1 MCYHRGI
8 NNFGKEG
15 KPVKVEYINAFIKAS
30 TEVLNNFV
38 TDKFSVGKPYVRSN
52 PFPTRELV
60 IILGI
65 TGDIKG
71 QAVFSLSE
79 EMAKAVASGM
89 MMGMPVNEI
98 DEMAKS
104 ALSELGNMIMGN
116 SATLLFNLGA
126 KIDITPPSLVKG
138 TAIEI
143 SSAGMETLCVPLVSA
158 LGEIEFDIG
167 IKK

>member
-1 MCYHRGI
+1 MKSFWQGGI
-8 NNFGKEG
+8 S
-15 KPVKVEYINAFIKAS
+15 VKVEYINAFIKAS

-38 TDKFSVGKPYVRSN
+38 SDKFSVGKPYIRSN
-52 PFPTRELV
+52 PFPTKEIV

-71 QAVFSLSE
+71 QAVFSLTE
-79 EMAKAVASGM
+79 EIAKKVASAM
-89 MMGMPVNEI
+89 MMGMPVDEI

-116 SATLLFNLGA
+116 SATLLFNAGM

-138 TAIEI
+138 TSIEI
-143 SSAGMETLCVPLVSA
+143 TSAGMETICVPLVSA
-158 LGEIEFDIG
+158 LGDIEFDIG

>member
-1 MCYHRGI
+1 M
-8 NNFGKEG
+8 KA
-15 KPVKVEYINAFIKAS
+15 EYINSFIKAS

-38 TDKFSVGKPYVRSN
+38 ADKFSVGRPYIRNN
-52 PFPTRELV
+52 PFPTREII

-71 QAVFSLSE
+71 QAVFSLTE
-79 EMAKAVASGM
+79 DMAKKIASGM
-89 MMGMPVNEI
+89 MMGMPVDEI

-116 SATLLFNLGA
+116 SATLLFNVGA

-143 SSAGMETLCVPLVSA
+143 SSAGMETICVPLVSEM
-158 LGEIEFDIG
+158 GEIEFDIG

>member
-1 MCYHRGI
+1 M
-8 NNFGKEG
+8 
-15 KPVKVEYINAFIKAS
+15 KVEYINAFIKAS

-38 TDKFSVGKPYVRSN
+38 SDKFSVGKPYIRSN
-52 PFPTRELV
+52 PFPTKEIV

-71 QAVFSLSE
+71 QAVFSLTE
-79 EMAKAVASGM
+79 EIAKKVASAM
-89 MMGMPVNEI
+89 MMGMPVDEI

-116 SATLLFNLGA
+116 SATLLFNAGM

-138 TAIEI
+138 TSIEI
-143 SSAGMETLCVPLVSA
+143 TSAGMETICVPLVSA
-158 LGEIEFDIG
+158 LGDIEFDIG

>member
-1 MCYHRGI
+1 M
-8 NNFGKEG
+8 
-15 KPVKVEYINAFIKAS
+15 KVEHINSFIKAS

-38 TDKFSVGKPYVRSN
+38 TDKFAVGKPFIRSN
-52 PFPTRELV
+52 PFPTREIV

-71 QAVFSLSE
+71 QAVFSLTE
-79 EMAKAVASGM
+79 DMAKAVASGM
-89 MMGMPVNEI
+89 MMGMPVDEI

-116 SATLLFNLGA
+116 SATLLFNVGV

-138 TAIEI
+138 TSIEI
-143 SSAGMETLCVPLVSA
+143 SSAGMETICVPLNSE
-158 LGEIEFDIG
+158 LGTIEFDIA
-167 IKK
+167 IKG

>member
-1 MCYHRGI
+1 M
-8 NNFGKEG
+8 KA
-15 KPVKVEYINAFIKAS
+15 EYVNAFIKAS

-38 TDKFSVGKPYVRSN
+38 TEKFSVGRPYIRQN
-52 PFPTRELV
+52 PFPTKEIV
-60 IILGI
+60 ILLGI
-65 TGDIKG
+65 TGDIRG

-79 EMAKAVASGM
+79 QMARDVASGM
-89 MMGMPVNEI
+89 MMGMPVDEI

-116 SATLLFNLGA
+116 SATLLFNLGV

-138 TAIEI
+138 QAIEI
-143 SSAGMETLCVPLVSA
+143 SSSGLETICVPLVST

-167 IKK
+167 IKR

>member
-1 MCYHRGI
+1 MR
-8 NNFGKEG
+8 
-15 KPVKVEYINAFIKAS
+15 VEYINAFIKAS

-38 TDKFSVGKPYVRSN
+38 SDKFTVGKPFIRNN
-52 PFPTRELV
+52 PFPTKEIV

-71 QAVFSLSE
+71 QAVFSLTE
-79 EMAKAVASGM
+79 EIAKKVASAM
-89 MMGMPVNEI
+89 MMGMPVEEI

-116 SATLLFNLGA
+116 SATLLFNAGM

-143 SSAGMETLCVPLVSA
+143 TSAGMETICVPLVST

>member
-1 MCYHRGI
+1 MR
-8 NNFGKEG
+8 
-15 KPVKVEYINAFIKAS
+15 VEYINAFIKAS

-38 TDKFSVGKPYVRSN
+38 SDKFSVGKPFIRNN
-52 PFPTRELV
+52 PFPTKEIV

-71 QAVFSLSE
+71 QAVFSLTE
-79 EMAKAVASGM
+79 EIAKKVASAM
-89 MMGMPVNEI
+89 MMGMPVDEI

-116 SATLLFNLGA
+116 SATLLFNAGM

-143 SSAGMETLCVPLVSA
+143 TSAGMETICVPLVSA
-158 LGEIEFDIG
+158 LGDIEFDIG

>member
-1 MCYHRGI
+1 M
-8 NNFGKEG
+8 KA
-15 KPVKVEYINAFIKAS
+15 EYVNAFIKAS

-38 TDKFSVGKPYVRSN
+38 TDKFTVGRPSIRNNPY
-52 PFPTRELV
+52 PTSEIV

-79 EMAKAVASGM
+79 EIAKTIASGM
-89 MMGMPVNEI
+89 MMGMPVDEI

-116 SATLLFNLGA
+116 SATLLFNLGV

-138 TAIEI
+138 QSIQI
-143 SSAGMETLCVPLVSA
+143 SSSGIETICVPLVSPM
-158 LGEIEFDIG
+158 GEIEFDIG

>member
-1 MCYHRGI
+1 M
-8 NNFGKEG
+8 
-15 KPVKVEYINAFIKAS
+15 KVEYINSFIKAS
-30 TEVLNNFV
+30 TEVINNFV
-38 TDKFSVGKPYVRSN
+38 AEKFNVGKPYIRSN
-52 PFPTRELV
+52 PFPTREIV

-71 QAVFSLSE
+71 QAVFSMTE
-79 EMAKAVASGM
+79 QMAKTIASGM
-89 MMGMPVNEI
+89 MMGMPVDEI

-116 SATLLFNLGA
+116 SATLLFNVGV

-143 SSAGMETLCVPLVSA
+143 SSAGMETICVPLISE

>member
-1 MCYHRGI
+1 MR
-8 NNFGKEG
+8 
-15 KPVKVEYINAFIKAS
+15 VEYINAFIKAS

-38 TDKFSVGKPYVRSN
+38 SDKFSVGKPYIRNN
-52 PFPTRELV
+52 PFPTKEIV

-71 QAVFSLSE
+71 QAVFSLTE
-79 EMAKAVASGM
+79 DIAKKVASAM
-89 MMGMPVNEI
+89 MMGMPVDEI

-116 SATLLFNLGA
+116 SATLLFNSGM

-138 TAIEI
+138 TSIEI
-143 SSAGMETLCVPLVSA
+143 TSAGMETICVPLVSA
-158 LGEIEFDIG
+158 LGDIEFDIG

>member
-1 MCYHRGI
+1 MR
-8 NNFGKEG
+8 
-15 KPVKVEYINAFIKAS
+15 VEYINAFIKAS

-38 TDKFSVGKPYVRSN
+38 SDKFGVGKPYIRNN
-52 PFPTRELV
+52 PFPTKEIV

-71 QAVFSLSE
+71 QAVFSLTE
-79 EMAKAVASGM
+79 EIAKKIASAM
-89 MMGMPVNEI
+89 MMGMPVEEI

-116 SATLLFNLGA
+116 SATLLFNAGM

-138 TAIEI
+138 TSIEI
-143 SSAGMETLCVPLVSA
+143 TSAGMETICVPLVSA
-158 LGEIEFDIG
+158 MGDIEFDIG

>member
-1 MCYHRGI
+1 M
-8 NNFGKEG
+8 
-15 KPVKVEYINAFIKAS
+15 KVEYVNAFIKAS

-38 TDKFSVGKPYVRSN
+38 AEKFSVGRPFIRQN
-52 PFPTRELV
+52 PFPTSEIV

-65 TGDIKG
+65 TGEFKG
-71 QAVFSLSE
+71 QAVFSMGLDV
-79 EMAKAVASGM
+79 AKAIASGM

-116 SATLLFNLGA
+116 SATLLFNQGI

-138 TAIEI
+138 TSIEI
-143 SSAGMETLCVPLVSA
+143 SFAGMETMCVSLVSNM
-158 LGEIEFDIG
+158 GNVEFDIA
-167 IKK
+167 IKV

>member
-1 MCYHRGI
+1 M
-8 NNFGKEG
+8 
-15 KPVKVEYINAFIKAS
+15 KVEYVNAFIKAS

-38 TDKFSVGKPYVRSN
+38 AEKYSVGRPFIRQN
-52 PFPTRELV
+52 PFPTSEIV

-65 TGDIKG
+65 TGEFKG
-71 QAVFSLSE
+71 QAVFSMGLDV
-79 EMAKAVASGM
+79 AKSIASGM

-116 SATLLFNLGA
+116 SATLLFNQGI

-138 TAIEI
+138 TSIEI
-143 SSAGMETLCVPLVSA
+143 SSAGMETMCVPLVSTV
-158 LGEIEFDIG
+158 GNVEFDIA
-167 IKK
+167 IKV

>member
-1 MCYHRGI
+1 M
-8 NNFGKEG
+8 KA
-15 KPVKVEYINAFIKAS
+15 EYVNAFIKAS

-38 TDKFSVGKPYVRSN
+38 TEKFSVGRPYIRQN
-52 PFPTRELV
+52 PFPTKEIV
-60 IILGI
+60 ILLGI
-65 TGDIKG
+65 TGDIRG

-79 EMAKAVASGM
+79 QMARAVASGM
-89 MMGMPVNEI
+89 MMGMPVDEI

-116 SATLLFNLGA
+116 SATLLFNLGV

-138 TAIEI
+138 QAIEI
-143 SSAGMETLCVPLVSA
+143 SSSGLETICVPLVST

-167 IKK
+167 IKR

>member
-1 MCYHRGI
+1 M
-8 NNFGKEG
+8 KA
-15 KPVKVEYINAFIKAS
+15 EYVNAFIKAS

-38 TDKFSVGKPYVRSN
+38 TEKFSVGRPYIRQN
-52 PFPTRELV
+52 PFPTKEIV
-60 IILGI
+60 ILLGI
-65 TGDIKG
+65 TGDIRG

-79 EMAKAVASGM
+79 QMAKAVASGM
-89 MMGMPVNEI
+89 MMGMPVDEI

-116 SATLLFNLGA
+116 SATLLFNLGV

-138 TAIEI
+138 QAIEI
-143 SSAGMETLCVPLVSA
+143 SSSGLETICVPLVST

-167 IKK
+167 IKR

>member
-1 MCYHRGI
+1 M
-8 NNFGKEG
+8 KA
-15 KPVKVEYINAFIKAS
+15 EYINAFIQAS
-30 TEVLNNFV
+30 TGVLNNFV
-38 TDKFSVGKPYVRSN
+38 TEEFHVGKPFVRQN
-52 PFPTRELV
+52 PYPTKELV

-71 QAVFSLSE
+71 QAVLSLSTDL
-79 EMAKAVASGM
+79 AKVVASAM
-89 MMGMPVNEI
+89 MMGMPVDEI

-116 SATLLFNLGA
+116 SATLLFNLGV
-126 KIDITPPSLVKG
+126 KVDITPPSLVKG

-143 SSAGMETLCVPLVSA
+143 SSAGMETLCVPLIST

-167 IKK
+167 MKG

>member
-1 MCYHRGI
+1 M
-8 NNFGKEG
+8 KA
-15 KPVKVEYINAFIKAS
+15 EYINAFIKAS

-38 TDKFSVGKPYVRSN
+38 SEKFSVGKPFIRNN
-52 PFPTRELV
+52 PFPTKE
-60 IILGI
+60 IIIMLGI

-79 EMAKAVASGM
+79 DMAKAVASGM
-89 MMGMPVNEI
+89 MMGMPVDEI

-116 SATLLFNLGA
+116 SATLLFNVGV

-138 TAIEI
+138 LSLEI
-143 SSAGMETLCVPLVSA
+143 SSGGMETLCVPLVSTM
-158 LGEIEFDIG
+158 GDIEFDIG

>member
-1 MCYHRGI
+1 VR
-8 NNFGKEG
+8 
-15 KPVKVEYINAFIKAS
+15 VEYINAFIKAS

-38 TDKFSVGKPYVRSN
+38 SDKFTVGKPFIRNN
-52 PFPTRELV
+52 PFPTKEIV

-71 QAVFSLSE
+71 QAVFSLTE
-79 EMAKAVASGM
+79 EIAKKVASAM
-89 MMGMPVNEI
+89 MMGMPVEEI

-116 SATLLFNLGA
+116 SATLLFNAGM

-143 SSAGMETLCVPLVSA
+143 TSAGMETICVPLVST

>member
-1 MCYHRGI
+1 M
-8 NNFGKEG
+8 
-15 KPVKVEYINAFIKAS
+15 KVEYVNAFIKAS

-38 TDKFSVGKPYVRSN
+38 TDKFSVGRPFIRQN
-52 PFPTRELV
+52 PFPTSEIV

-65 TGDIKG
+65 TGEFKG
-71 QAVFSLSE
+71 QAVFSMTDHVARSI
-79 EMAKAVASGM
+79 ASGM

-116 SATLLFNLGA
+116 SATLLFNQGT

-143 SSAGMETLCVPLVSA
+143 TSAGMETMCVPLVSA
-158 LGEIEFDIG
+158 MGEVEFDIA
-167 IKK
+167 IKV